1 MLRLGDL
8 IDYPDEPKARIRIIW
23 FSHCGTT
30 AATIRVEEAK
40 ALPVLVA
47 VEFLLDELKSPHA
60 RLLLE
65 DPYRPPFVLDE
76 ELKERHKRIR
86 DRAWHLIEDLV
97 QHCPD
102 IFVAHRRG
110 KLIKTAIQR
119 FNNEVEDEAKDEGK
133 GGCVTRVTL
142 YGYLRRYW
150 QRGLIPSALLPD
162 YAKCGAPG
170 QTRTPSDKKRGRP
183 REYGDEV
190 GVNITAE
197 IRQIFLVGVD
207 RCYASKTKEK
217 AKWNPTDLY
226 NKIIRKF
233 FCDKRID
240 PETKRVV
247 YSTSEASKAAGGVPT
262 LRQFRYWLDRD
273 HDRLELK
280 RKRVGAK
287 RYDKDMR
294 GLLGT
299 SNAQVCGPGDRYQID
314 ATIADVYL
322 RSRINRSRIIGRPV
336 IYVVIDVFSRMIVGV
351 YVGLE
356 GPSWVGA
363 MMALANTAADKVAFC
378 KELGIDIEP
387 EDWPCHFLPGA
398 LLADRGELESAMANT
413 LVNTFN
419 VRLENT
425 APYRADW
432 KGLVEKRF
440 HLLPAK
446 FKKYLP
452 GYIEPDFKARGGHDY
467 RLDATLDPR
476 EFTQIIVLTLLY
488 YNNFHEIS
496 GYDPDRDLLADEVPF
511 IPRELWTWG
520 VQHRTG
526 AMRPFPEELV
536 KFSLMPKDKAVV
548 TTFGIRFRGLFYTCP
563 KAMEECW
570 FDQAR
575 QSGRWEVSISYDPR
589 DLSRIY
595 LHVTGQAM
603 PFQVCTL
610 TERSRAYRDAS
621 LCEVGQQ
628 HKLTKHQRANRH
640 ENQALAGMD
649 MEAAVEAVTQSAK
662 AKQGPPSSQ
671 SAAAQT
677 RDIRP
682 NRAQE
687 KAMNRQAEA
696 FQLGESPTSEERPTA
711 AILPFTK
718 PGSPA
723 PDDYDAPSI
732 EEILGEDNHD

>member
-23 FSHCGTT
+23 FSDCGTT
-30 AATIRVEEAK
+30 AATICVEEAK

-47 VEFLLDELKSPHA
+47 VEFLRDELESPHA

-65 DPYRPPFVLDE
+65 DPYQPSFVLDE

-97 QHCPD
+97 QRCPD

-110 KLIKTAIQR
+110 KLINAAIRR
-119 FNNEVEDEAKDEGK
+119 FNSEVEDEGEGA
-133 GGCVTRVTL
+133 CVTRVTL

-150 QRGLIPSALLPD
+150 QRGLIPNALLPD

-190 GVNITAE
+190 GVNITPE
-197 IRQIFLVGVD
+197 IRRIFLVGVD
-207 RCYASKTKEK
+207 RCYVSKEKEK
-217 AKWNPTDLY
+217 AKWTPADLY
-226 NKIIRKF
+226 DKVIQDF

-240 PETKRVV
+240 PETKCAVHV
-247 YSTSEASKAAGGVPT
+247 TSEAWKAAGGVPT
-262 LRQFRYWLDRD
+262 LGQFRYWLRRD

-294 GLLGT
+294 GLVGT
-299 SNAQVCGPGDRYQID
+299 SNAQVYGPGDRYQID

-322 RSRINRSRIIGRPV
+322 KSRIHRSSIIGRPV

-356 GPSWVGA
+356 GPSWAGA

-378 KELGIDIEP
+378 KELGLDIEP

-446 FKKYLP
+446 FRKYLP
-452 GYIEPDFKARGGHDY
+452 GYIEPDFRERGGHDY
-467 RLDATLDPR
+467 RLDATLDLR
-476 EFTQIIVLTLLY
+476 EFTQIVVLVLLY

-511 IPRELWTWG
+511 IPRELWAWG
-520 VQHRTG
+520 VHHRTG
-526 AMRPFPEELV
+526 AMRSFPEQLV
-536 KFSLMPKDKAVV
+536 KFSLMPTDKAVV
-548 TTFGIRFRGLFYTCP
+548 TTFGIRFRSLLYTCS
-563 KAMEECW
+563 KAMEERW
-570 FDQAR
+570 FDRAR
-575 QSGRWEVSISYDPR
+575 QSERWEVTISYDPR
-589 DLSRIY
+589 DLSRVY
-595 LHVTGQAM
+595 LHVTGHTL
-603 PFQVCTL
+603 PFEVCTL
-610 TERSRAYRDAS
+610 TERSRAYCDAS
-621 LCEVGQQ
+621 LCEVDQQ
-628 HKLTKHQRANRH
+628 DKLTKHQRANRH
-640 ENQALAGMD
+640 ETQALAGMD
-649 MEAAVEAVTQSAK
+649 MGAAVEAITQSAT
-662 AKQGPPSSQ
+662 AKQGKPSPR

-687 KAMNRQAEA
+687 KAMNREAES
-696 FQLGESPTSEERPTA
+696 FQLGESSASAERPGA
-711 AILPFTK
+711 AILPLNR
-718 PGSPA
+718 PRVPA
-723 PDDYDAPSI
+723 SDDYDAPSI